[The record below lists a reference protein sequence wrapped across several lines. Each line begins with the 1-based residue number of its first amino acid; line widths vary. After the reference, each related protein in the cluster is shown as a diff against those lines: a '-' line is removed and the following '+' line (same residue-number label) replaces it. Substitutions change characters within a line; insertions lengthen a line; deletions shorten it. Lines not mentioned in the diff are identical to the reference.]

1 MKISVKTTYQSIN
14 NKKHDIQL
22 KKITPTYVCTEILY
36 KK

>member
-14 NKKHDIQL
+14 NKKTWYTI